1 MRNMAVNWNEVL
13 RPVSV
18 TQVVGN
24 DRFVEDALEWER
36 TGEYPAALLFIGEP
50 GTGKTSAAN
59 AIARTLLDNA
69 YNEMNVMWTNASDDR
84 GIGHIREEVKNFS
97 RLSGIGT
104 KRKVVV
110 FDEAD
115 GLTSQAQDAM
125 RGIME
130 KYADKVLFIL
140 TANYGDKIRPAIKS
154 RCTTYTF
161 KRVSAKQGA
170 SHLTR
175 LTESCG
181 VPVEWEP
188 FYGDVVEFHGGDL
201 RAAVNSL
208 ERIPKTA
215 DSIKQFTMKQEDDDW
230 WEMTISNEWN
240 DLRNNLLDLLH
251 SSGDKLSFMS
261 NFHRAIRK
269 HFDNDPDTTFAIMA
283 VWGDMMKYVYEWA
296 GSGES
301 FVEVLVAQLKK
312 EMNK

>member
-1 MRNMAVNWNEVL
+1 MAVNWNEVL
-13 RPVSV
+13 RPVRV

-215 DSIKQFTMKQEDDDW
+215 VSIKQFTMKQEDDDW

-251 SSGDKLSFMS
+251 SSGDKLSFMN

-312 EMNK
+312 EMKA

>member
-1 MRNMAVNWNEVL
+1 MAVNWNEVL
-13 RPVSV
+13 RPVRV

-36 TGEYPAALLFIGEP
+36 TGKYPAALLFLGGP

-59 AIARTLLDNA
+59 AIARTLLGNA

-251 SSGDKLSFMS
+251 SSGDKLSFMN

-312 EMNK
+312 EMNT

>member
-1 MRNMAVNWNEVL
+1 MAVNWNEVL
-13 RPVSV
+13 RPVRV

-59 AIARTLLDNA
+59 AIARTLLGSA

-115 GLTSQAQDAM
+115 GLTNQAQDAM

-130 KYADKVLFIL
+130 KYADKVLFVL

-251 SSGDKLSFMS
+251 SSGDKLSFMN

-312 EMNK
+312 EMKA

>member
-13 RPVSV
+13 RPVRV

-36 TGEYPAALLFIGEP
+36 TGKYPAALLFLGGP

-59 AIARTLLDNA
+59 AIARTLLGNA

-251 SSGDKLSFMS
+251 SSGDKLSFMN

-312 EMNK
+312 EMKA

>member
-1 MRNMAVNWNEVL
+1 MAVNWNEVL

-161 KRVSAKQGA
+161 KRVSAEQGA

-251 SSGDKLSFMS
+251 SSGDKLSFMN

>member
-1 MRNMAVNWNEVL
+1 MAVNWNEVL
-13 RPVSV
+13 RPVRV

-36 TGEYPAALLFIGEP
+36 TGEYPAALLFVGEP

-59 AIARTLLDNA
+59 AIARTLLGSA

-115 GLTSQAQDAM
+115 GLTNQAQDAM

-130 KYADKVLFIL
+130 KYADKVLFVL

-161 KRVSAKQGA
+161 KRVSGKQGA

-251 SSGDKLSFMS
+251 SSGDKLSFMN

-283 VWGDMMKYVYEWA
+283 IWGDMMKYVYEWA
-296 GSGES
+296 GSDDS

-312 EMNK
+312 EMKA

>member
-1 MRNMAVNWNEVL
+1 MAVNWNEVL
-13 RPVSV
+13 RPVRV

-251 SSGDKLSFMS
+251 SSGDKLSFMN

-312 EMNK
+312 EMKA

>member
-1 MRNMAVNWNEVL
+1 MAVNWNEVL

-24 DRFVEDALEWER
+24 DRFVEDALEWQR
-36 TGEYPAALLFIGEP
+36 TGEYPAALLFVGEP

-59 AIARTLLDNA
+59 AIARTLLGNA

-161 KRVSAKQGA
+161 KRVSAEQGA

-215 DSIKQFTMKQEDDDW
+215 DSIKQFTMKQEDDSP
-230 WEMTISNEWN
+230 IH
-240 DLRNNLLDLLH
+240 RNC
-251 SSGDKLSFMS
+251 
-261 NFHRAIRK
+261 RA
-269 HFDNDPDTTFAIMA
+269 
-283 VWGDMMKYVYEWA
+283 
-296 GSGES
+296 
-301 FVEVLVAQLKK
+301 
-312 EMNK
+312 

>member
-1 MRNMAVNWNEVL
+1 MATNWNELL
-13 RPVSV
+13 RPVNV

-59 AIARTLLDNA
+59 AVARTLLGNA
-69 YNEMNVMWTNASDDR
+69 YNDMNVMWTNASDDR

-97 RLSGIGT
+97 RLSGLGT
-104 KRKVVV
+104 KRKVIV

-115 GLTSQAQDAM
+115 GLTPQAQDAM

-130 KYADKVLFIL
+130 KYANRVLFVL

-170 SHLTR
+170 THLTR

-181 VPVEWEP
+181 VPVEWEA
-188 FYGDVVEFHGGDL
+188 FYGDVVDYHSGDL

-215 DSIKQFTMKQEDDDW
+215 DSIKQFTLKQEDSNW
-230 WEMTISNEWN
+230 WEMTTTHKYN
-240 DLRNNLLDLLH
+240 DLREHLLDVLH
-251 SSGDKLSFMS
+251 SSGDRLSFM
-261 NFHRAIRK
+261 NRFHRAVRK
-269 HFDNDPDTTFAIMA
+269 HFDSDPDTTFAVMQ
-283 VWGDMMKYVYEWA
+283 VWGNMMKYVYEWA
-296 GSGES
+296 GSDDS
-301 FVEVLVAQLKK
+301 FVDVLVAQLKK
-312 EMNK
+312 EMKK

>member
-1 MRNMAVNWNEVL
+1 MAVNWNEVL
-13 RPVSV
+13 RPVRV
-18 TQVVGN
+18 TEVVGN
-24 DRFVEDALEWER
+24 NRFVEDALEWER
-36 TGEYPAALLFIGEP
+36 TGDYPAALLFIGEP

-59 AIARTLLDNA
+59 AIARTLLGNA

-251 SSGDKLSFMS
+251 SSGDKLSFMN

-296 GSGES
+296 GSDDS

>member
-1 MRNMAVNWNEVL
+1 MAVNWNEVL
-13 RPVSV
+13 RPVRV

-36 TGEYPAALLFIGEP
+36 TGEYPAALLIIGEP

-251 SSGDKLSFMS
+251 SSGDKLSFMN

-312 EMNK
+312 EMKA

>member
-1 MRNMAVNWNEVL
+1 MAVNWNEVL
-13 RPVSV
+13 RPVRV

-59 AIARTLLDNA
+59 AIARTLLGTA

-251 SSGDKLSFMS
+251 SSGDKLSFMN

-312 EMNK
+312 EMKA

>member
-1 MRNMAVNWNEVL
+1 MAVNWNEVL
-13 RPVSV
+13 RPVRV

-36 TGEYPAALLFIGEP
+36 TGEYPAALLFVGEP

-59 AIARTLLDNA
+59 AIARTLLGSA

-115 GLTSQAQDAM
+115 GLTNQAQDAM

-130 KYADKVLFIL
+130 KYADKVLFVL

-161 KRVSAKQGA
+161 KRVSGKQGA

-251 SSGDKLSFMS
+251 SSGDKLSFMN

-312 EMNK
+312 EMKA